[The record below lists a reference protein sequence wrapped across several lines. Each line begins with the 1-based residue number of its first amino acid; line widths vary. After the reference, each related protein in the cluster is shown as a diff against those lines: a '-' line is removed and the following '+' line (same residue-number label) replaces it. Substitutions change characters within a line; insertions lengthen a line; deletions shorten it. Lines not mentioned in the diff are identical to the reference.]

1 MVKVFQITLS
11 AAGVD
16 FCSLC
21 LAKRTAR
28 KKIFTSC
35 TQTSAINLN
44 TFKGSYIL
52 PYSRPFKVIIVGFD
66 GVLGSVLAGAL
77 DLFSFTGVS
86 WQRFLDER
94 VEPRFNVQIASLGGA
109 DIRCSN
115 RLIMQAHCDIGEVT
129 ECDLLLIP
137 TIGDSIDKVLSQNS
151 ELIPH
156 LQRLA
161 NTKADIASNCSGAF
175 FLAKAGLL
183 DGKVATTHWGY
194 ASKFKADFPLV
205 DLQENQFV
213 TQSKNQS
220 KSQSESQLGNIFCAA
235 GGSAF
240 YDLGLLLIERYCGRE
255 ISTQVAKT
263 QIIDSKRGNQ
273 NSYTNVTLHKPH
285 SDQLV
290 KQVQEFIEENFRKSI
305 QVSAL
310 AAMFNITPRTLNRRF
325 QSCVAMRPI
334 EYIQAVRIEQAKRLL
349 ESGDVTIKS
358 LAEQVG
364 YEDISSFTRLFK
376 RATELTPKEYQDKFS
391 RLAI

>member
-1 MVKVFQITLS
+1 MSIPY
-11 AAGVD
+11 
-16 FCSLC
+16 
-21 LAKRTAR
+21 
-28 KKIFTSC
+28 FT
-35 TQTSAINLN
+35 
-44 TFKGSYIL
+44 
-52 PYSRPFKVIIVGFD
+52 PFKVIIVGFD
-66 GVLGSVLAGAL
+66 GVLGSALTGAL

-86 WQRFLDER
+86 WQRFLDEP
-94 VEPRFNVQIASLGGA
+94 VEPRFNVQIASLGGV

-115 RLIMQAHCDIGEVT
+115 RLIMQAHCDIAKVLD
-129 ECDLLLIP
+129 CDLLLIP

-151 ELIPH
+151 KLIAH
-156 LQRLA
+156 IKRLA

-194 ASKFKADFPLV
+194 ASKFKAEYPLV

-213 TQSKNQS
+213 TQSKSASKNQS
-220 KSQSESQLGNIFCAA
+220 GNIFCAA

-273 NSYTNVTLHKPH
+273 NSYTNVSLHRPH
-285 SDQLV
+285 SDPLV
-290 KQVQEFIEENFRKSI
+290 KQVQEFIEENFKQPM
-305 QVSAL
+305 QVSHL
-310 AAMFNITPRTLNRRF
+310 ATMVNVTPRTLNRRF
-325 QSCVAMRPI
+325 QACVAMRPI

-349 ESGDVTIKS
+349 ELGDVTIKS

-364 YEDISSFTRLFK
+364 YDDISSFTRLFK
-376 RATELTPKEYQDKFS
+376 RATELTPKEYQEKFS

>member
-1 MVKVFQITLS
+1 MPY
-11 AAGVD
+11 
-16 FCSLC
+16 
-21 LAKRTAR
+21 
-28 KKIFTSC
+28 
-35 TQTSAINLN
+35 
-44 TFKGSYIL
+44 FK
-52 PYSRPFKVIIVGFD
+52 PFKVIIVGFD
-66 GVLGSVLAGAL
+66 GVLGSALTGAL

-86 WQRFLDER
+86 WQRFLDEE

-115 RLIMQAHCDIGEVT
+115 RLIMQAHCDIRQVT

-213 TQSKNQS
+213 TQSKSQS
-220 KSQSESQLGNIFCAA
+220 KDQSGNIFCAA

-285 SDQLV
+285 ADQLV
-290 KQVQEFIEENFRKSI
+290 KQVQEFIEENFRQAI
-305 QVSAL
+305 QVSQL
-310 AAMFNITPRTLNRRF
+310 ADMVNITPRTLNRRF

-349 ESGDVTIKS
+349 ELGDVTIKS

-364 YEDISSFTRLFK
+364 YDDISSFTRLFK

>member
-1 MVKVFQITLS
+1 MPY
-11 AAGVD
+11 
-16 FCSLC
+16 
-21 LAKRTAR
+21 
-28 KKIFTSC
+28 
-35 TQTSAINLN
+35 
-44 TFKGSYIL
+44 FK
-52 PYSRPFKVIIVGFD
+52 PFKVIIVGFD

-86 WQRFLDER
+86 WQRFLDED
-94 VEPRFNVQIASLGGA
+94 VEPRFSVQIASLGGA
-109 DIRCSN
+109 NIRCSN
-115 RLIMQAHCDIGEVT
+115 RLIVQAHCDIQEVT

-137 TIGDSIDKVLSQNS
+137 TIGDSIDKVLRQNS
-151 ELIPH
+151 DLIPH
-156 LQRLA
+156 LKRLA

-175 FLAKAGLL
+175 FLAEAGLL
-183 DGKVATTHWGY
+183 DGLTATTHWGY
-194 ASKFKADFPLV
+194 AGKFKADFPLV
-205 DLQENQFV
+205 NLQENQFV
-213 TQSKNQS
+213 TQSK
-220 KSQSESQLGNIFCAA
+220 SQSGTIFCAA

-285 SDQLV
+285 ADQLV
-290 KQVQEFIEENFRKSI
+290 QQVQEFIEENFRQSM
-305 QVSAL
+305 QVSNL
-310 AAMFNITPRTLNRRF
+310 AAMVNITPRTLNRRF
-325 QSCVAMRPI
+325 QSAVAMRPI

-349 ESGDVTIKS
+349 ELGDVTIKS

-364 YEDISSFTRLFK
+364 YDDISSFTRLFK

>member
-1 MVKVFQITLS
+1 MPY
-11 AAGVD
+11 
-16 FCSLC
+16 
-21 LAKRTAR
+21 
-28 KKIFTSC
+28 
-35 TQTSAINLN
+35 
-44 TFKGSYIL
+44 FK
-52 PYSRPFKVIIVGFD
+52 PFKVIIVGFD

-86 WQRFLDER
+86 WQRFLGEA
-94 VEPRFNVQIASLGGA
+94 VEPRFDVQIASLGGV

-115 RLIMQAHCDIGEVT
+115 RLIIQAHCYIQDVVES
-129 ECDLLLIP
+129 DLLLIP

-151 ELIPH
+151 QLIPH

-183 DGKVATTHWGY
+183 DHKTATTHWGY
-194 ASKFKADFPLV
+194 ANKFKADFPLV

-220 KSQSESQLGNIFCAA
+220 KSESKSQSKSDSTTQSGTIFCAA

-285 SDQLV
+285 ADQLV
-290 KQVQEFIEENFRKSI
+290 KQVQECIEENFKQPI
-305 QVSAL
+305 QVSSL
-310 AAMFNITPRTLNRRF
+310 AAMVNITPRTLNRRF
-325 QSCVAMRPI
+325 QSAVAMRPI

-364 YEDISSFTRLFK
+364 YDDISSFTRLFK

-391 RLAI
+391 RIAI

>member
-1 MVKVFQITLS
+1 MPY
-11 AAGVD
+11 
-16 FCSLC
+16 
-21 LAKRTAR
+21 
-28 KKIFTSC
+28 
-35 TQTSAINLN
+35 
-44 TFKGSYIL
+44 FK
-52 PYSRPFKVIIVGFD
+52 PFKVIIVGFD

-86 WQRFLDER
+86 WQRFLNEP
-94 VEPRFNVQIASLGGA
+94 VEPRFNVQIASLGGV

-115 RLIMQAHCDIGEVT
+115 RLIMQAHCDIQEVT

-137 TIGDSIDKVLSQNS
+137 TIGDSIDKVLRQNS
-151 ELIPH
+151 NLIPH
-156 LQRLA
+156 LKRLA

-175 FLAKAGLL
+175 FLAEAGLL
-183 DGKVATTHWGY
+183 DGKIATTHWGY

-213 TQSKNQS
+213 TQSKSDSTTQS
-220 KSQSESQLGNIFCAA
+220 GNIFCAA

-290 KQVQEFIEENFRKSI
+290 KQVQEFIEGNFKQPI
-305 QVSAL
+305 QVSRL
-310 AAMFNITPRTLNRRF
+310 AAMVNITPRTLNRRF
-325 QSCVAMRPI
+325 QSAVAMRPI

-349 ESGDVTIKS
+349 ELGDVTIKS
-358 LAEQVG
+358 LAEQIG

-376 RATELTPKEYQDKFS
+376 RATDLTPKEYQDKFS

>member
-1 MVKVFQITLS
+1 MPY
-11 AAGVD
+11 
-16 FCSLC
+16 
-21 LAKRTAR
+21 
-28 KKIFTSC
+28 
-35 TQTSAINLN
+35 
-44 TFKGSYIL
+44 FK
-52 PYSRPFKVIIVGFD
+52 PFKMIILGFD
-66 GVLGSVLAGAL
+66 GVLGSVLSGAL

-86 WQRFLDER
+86 WQRFSNES
-94 VEPRFNVQIASLGGA
+94 VEPRFNVQIASLGGG

-115 RLIMQAHCDIGEVT
+115 RLIMQAHCDIRDVT
-129 ECDLLLIP
+129 ECDLLLVP
-137 TIGDSIDKVLSQNS
+137 TIGDSIDKVLKQNS
-151 ELIPH
+151 ELLPH
-156 LQRLA
+156 LVRLA

-183 DGKVATTHWGY
+183 DHKIATTHWGY
-194 ASKFKADFPLV
+194 ANKFKADFPLV

-213 TQSKNQS
+213 THSR
-220 KSQSESQLGNIFCAA
+220 SESTNHSGNIFCAA

-263 QIIDSKRGNQ
+263 QIIDSKRGSQ

-285 SDQLV
+285 SDHLI
-290 KQVQEFIEENFRKSI
+290 KQVQEYIEENFQHSL
-305 QVSAL
+305 QVSSL
-310 AAMFNITPRTLNRRF
+310 ATMVNITPRTLNRRF

-349 ESGDVTIKS
+349 ELGDVSIKS
-358 LAEQVG
+358 LADQVG
-364 YEDISSFTRLFK
+364 YDDISSFTRLFK

>member
-1 MVKVFQITLS
+1 MPY
-11 AAGVD
+11 
-16 FCSLC
+16 
-21 LAKRTAR
+21 
-28 KKIFTSC
+28 
-35 TQTSAINLN
+35 
-44 TFKGSYIL
+44 FK
-52 PYSRPFKVIIVGFD
+52 PFKVIILGFD

-86 WQRFLDER
+86 WQRFLDED
-94 VEPRFNVQIASLGGA
+94 VEPRFNVQIASLGGV

-115 RLIMQAHCDIGEVT
+115 RLIMQAHCDIQEVT

-137 TIGDSIDKVLSQNS
+137 TIGDSIDKVLKQNS
-151 ELIPH
+151 ELLPH

-183 DGKVATTHWGY
+183 DNKIATTHWGY

-220 KSQSESQLGNIFCAA
+220 KNDSTAQSGTIFCAA

-285 SDQLV
+285 ADQLV
-290 KQVQEFIEENFRKSI
+290 QQVQEFIEENFRQSI
-305 QVSAL
+305 QVSSL
-310 AAMFNITPRTLNRRF
+310 AAMVNITPRTLNRRF
-325 QSCVAMRPI
+325 QSAVAMRPI

-349 ESGDVTIKS
+349 ELGDVTIKS

-364 YEDISSFTRLFK
+364 YDDISSFTRLFK

>member
-1 MVKVFQITLS
+1 MPY
-11 AAGVD
+11 
-16 FCSLC
+16 
-21 LAKRTAR
+21 
-28 KKIFTSC
+28 
-35 TQTSAINLN
+35 
-44 TFKGSYIL
+44 FK
-52 PYSRPFKVIIVGFD
+52 PFKVIILGFN

-86 WQRFLDER
+86 WQRFLGEA
-94 VEPRFNVQIASLGGA
+94 VEPRFNVQIASLGGV

-115 RLIMQAHCDIGEVT
+115 RLIIQAHCDIQDVV

-151 ELIPH
+151 ELLPH
-156 LQRLA
+156 LKRLA

-183 DGKVATTHWGY
+183 DGKTATTHWGY

-213 TQSKNQS
+213 TQSKSESKNQS
-220 KSQSESQLGNIFCAA
+220 KSQSGNIFCAA

-285 SDQLV
+285 ADQLV
-290 KQVQEFIEENFRKSI
+290 KQVQEFIEENFKQPI
-305 QVSAL
+305 QISSLVT
-310 AAMFNITPRTLNRRF
+310 MVNITPRTLNRRF
-325 QSCVAMRPI
+325 QSAVAMRPI

-364 YEDISSFTRLFK
+364 YDDISSFTRLFK

-391 RLAI
+391 RIAI

>member
-1 MVKVFQITLS
+1 MPY
-11 AAGVD
+11 
-16 FCSLC
+16 
-21 LAKRTAR
+21 
-28 KKIFTSC
+28 
-35 TQTSAINLN
+35 
-44 TFKGSYIL
+44 FK
-52 PYSRPFKVIIVGFD
+52 PFKVIILGFD

-86 WQRFLDER
+86 WQRFLGEA

-115 RLIMQAHCDIGEVT
+115 RLIMQAHCDIQDVD

-151 ELIPH
+151 ALLPH
-156 LQRLA
+156 LKRLA

-175 FLAKAGLL
+175 FLAEAGLL
-183 DGKVATTHWGY
+183 DNKTATTHWGY
-194 ASKFKADFPLV
+194 ANKFKADFPLV

-213 TQSKNQS
+213 TQSKTQS
-220 KSQSESQLGNIFCAA
+220 GTIFCAA

-285 SDQLV
+285 ADQLV
-290 KQVQEFIEENFRKSI
+290 KQVQEYIEENFNEPI
-305 QVSAL
+305 QVSSL
-310 AAMFNITPRTLNRRF
+310 AAMVNITPRTLNRRF
-325 QSCVAMRPI
+325 QSAVAMRPI

-349 ESGDVTIKS
+349 ELGDVTIKS

-364 YEDISSFTRLFK
+364 YDDISSFTRLFK

>member
-1 MVKVFQITLS
+1 MPY
-11 AAGVD
+11 
-16 FCSLC
+16 
-21 LAKRTAR
+21 
-28 KKIFTSC
+28 
-35 TQTSAINLN
+35 
-44 TFKGSYIL
+44 FK
-52 PYSRPFKVIIVGFD
+52 PFKVIILGFD

-86 WQRFLDER
+86 WQRFLGED

-115 RLIMQAHCDIGEVT
+115 RLIIQAHCDIREVT

-151 ELIPH
+151 ELLPH
-156 LQRLA
+156 LRRLA

-183 DGKVATTHWGY
+183 DNKTATTHWGY
-194 ASKFKADFPLV
+194 AGKFKTDFPLV

-213 TQSKNQS
+213 TQSK
-220 KSQSESQLGNIFCAA
+220 SQSGTIFCAA

-285 SDQLV
+285 ADQLV
-290 KQVQEFIEENFRKSI
+290 KQVQEFIEENFKQPI
-305 QVSAL
+305 QVSHL
-310 AAMFNITPRTLNRRF
+310 AAMVNITPRTLNRRF
-325 QSCVAMRPI
+325 QSAVAMRPS

-349 ESGDVTIKS
+349 ELGDVTIKS

-364 YEDISSFTRLFK
+364 YDDISSFTRLFK

-391 RLAI
+391 RIAI

>member
-1 MVKVFQITLS
+1 MPY
-11 AAGVD
+11 
-16 FCSLC
+16 
-21 LAKRTAR
+21 
-28 KKIFTSC
+28 
-35 TQTSAINLN
+35 
-44 TFKGSYIL
+44 FK
-52 PYSRPFKVIIVGFD
+52 PFNVIIIGFD
-66 GVLGSVLAGAL
+66 GVLGSALTGAL

-86 WQRFLDER
+86 WQRFLDET
-94 VEPRFNVQIASLGGA
+94 VEPRFKVQIASLGGV

-115 RLIMQAHCDIGEVT
+115 RLIMQAHCDIRQVT
-129 ECDLLLIP
+129 DCDLLLIP
-137 TIGDSIDKVLSQNS
+137 TIGDSIDKVLSQNA
-151 ELIPH
+151 ELIAH
-156 LQRLA
+156 IKRLA
-161 NTKADIASNCSGAF
+161 STKADIASNCSGAF

-194 ASKFKADFPLV
+194 ANKFKADFPLV

-213 TQSKNQS
+213 TQSKIQS
-220 KSQSESQLGNIFCAA
+220 KEQSGNIFCAA

-285 SDQLV
+285 ADQLV
-290 KQVQEFIEENFRKSI
+290 QKVQEFIEENFRQAI
-305 QVSAL
+305 QVSHL
-310 AAMFNITPRTLNRRF
+310 AAMVNITPRTLNRRF
-325 QSCVAMRPI
+325 QAAVTMRPI

-349 ESGDVTIKS
+349 ELGDVTIKS

-364 YEDISSFTRLFK
+364 YDDISSFTRLFK
-376 RATELTPKEYQDKFS
+376 RATELTPKEYQEKFS

>member
-1 MVKVFQITLS
+1 MT
-11 AAGVD
+11 
-16 FCSLC
+16 
-21 LAKRTAR
+21 
-28 KKIFTSC
+28 
-35 TQTSAINLN
+35 N
-44 TFKGSYIL
+44 FK
-52 PYSRPFKVIIVGFD
+52 PFKVIILGFD

-86 WQRFLDER
+86 WQRFLGEA
-94 VEPRFNVQIASLGGA
+94 VEPRFNVQIASLGGV

-115 RLIMQAHCDIGEVT
+115 RLIMQAHCDIREVT

-137 TIGDSIDKVLSQNS
+137 TIGDSIDKVLRQNS
-151 ELIPH
+151 ALLPH
-156 LQRLA
+156 LKRLA

-175 FLAKAGLL
+175 FLAEAGLL
-183 DGKVATTHWGY
+183 DNKIATTHWGY
-194 ASKFKADFPLV
+194 ANKFKADFPLV

-220 KSQSESQLGNIFCAA
+220 KNQSKSQSKSDSTNQSGTIFCAA

-285 SDQLV
+285 ADQLV
-290 KQVQEFIEENFRKSI
+290 KQVQEFIEENFNQLI
-305 QVSAL
+305 QVSQL
-310 AAMFNITPRTLNRRF
+310 AAMVNITPRTLNRRF
-325 QSCVAMRPI
+325 QAAVAMRPI

-349 ESGDVTIKS
+349 ESGNVTIKS

-364 YEDISSFTRLFK
+364 YDDISSFTRLFK

>member
-1 MVKVFQITLS
+1 MPY
-11 AAGVD
+11 
-16 FCSLC
+16 
-21 LAKRTAR
+21 
-28 KKIFTSC
+28 
-35 TQTSAINLN
+35 
-44 TFKGSYIL
+44 FK
-52 PYSRPFKVIIVGFD
+52 PFKVIIVGFD

-86 WQRFLDER
+86 WQRFLGEA
-94 VEPRFNVQIASLGGA
+94 VEPRFNVQIASLGGTN
-109 DIRCSN
+109 IRCSN
-115 RLIMQAHCDIGEVT
+115 RLIVQAHCDIREVT

-137 TIGDSIDKVLSQNS
+137 TIGNSIDKVLRQNS
-151 ELIPH
+151 DLIPH
-156 LQRLA
+156 LKRLA

-183 DGKVATTHWGY
+183 DGKIATTHWGY
-194 ASKFKADFPLV
+194 AGKFKADFPLV

-213 TQSKNQS
+213 TQSK
-220 KSQSESQLGNIFCAA
+220 SQSGNIFCAA

-285 SDQLV
+285 ADQLV
-290 KQVQEFIEENFRKSI
+290 KQVQEFIEESFKQPI
-305 QVSAL
+305 QVSSL
-310 AAMFNITPRTLNRRF
+310 AARVNITPRTLNRRF
-325 QSCVAMRPI
+325 QSAVAMRPI

-349 ESGDVTIKS
+349 ELGNVTIKS

-364 YEDISSFTRLFK
+364 YDDISSFTRLFK

>member
-1 MVKVFQITLS
+1 MPY
-11 AAGVD
+11 
-16 FCSLC
+16 
-21 LAKRTAR
+21 
-28 KKIFTSC
+28 
-35 TQTSAINLN
+35 
-44 TFKGSYIL
+44 FK
-52 PYSRPFKVIIVGFD
+52 PFKVIIVGFD

-86 WQRFLDER
+86 WQRFLDEA
-94 VEPRFNVQIASLGGA
+94 VEPRFDVQIASLGGA

-115 RLIMQAHCDIGEVT
+115 RLIMRAHCDIQEVT

-151 ELIPH
+151 ALISH

-194 ASKFKADFPLV
+194 ASKFKTDFPLV

-213 TQSKNQS
+213 TQSKNQF
-220 KSQSESQLGNIFCAA
+220 GNIFCAA

-273 NSYTNVTLHKPH
+273 SSYTNVTLHKPH
-285 SDQLV
+285 ADQLV
-290 KQVQEFIEENFRKSI
+290 KQVQEFIEENFKQPM
-305 QVSAL
+305 QVSNL
-310 AAMFNITPRTLNRRF
+310 AAMVNITPRTLNRRF
-325 QSCVAMRPI
+325 QSCVTMRPI

-349 ESGDVTIKS
+349 ELGDVTIKS
-358 LAEQVG
+358 LTEQVG
-364 YEDISSFTRLFK
+364 YDDISSFTRLFK

>member
-1 MVKVFQITLS
+1 MPY
-11 AAGVD
+11 
-16 FCSLC
+16 
-21 LAKRTAR
+21 
-28 KKIFTSC
+28 
-35 TQTSAINLN
+35 
-44 TFKGSYIL
+44 FK
-52 PYSRPFKVIIVGFD
+52 PFKVIIVGFD
-66 GVLGSVLAGAL
+66 GVLGSALTGAL

-86 WQRFLDER
+86 WQRFLNEE
-94 VEPRFNVQIASLGGA
+94 VEPRFNVQIASLGGV

-115 RLIMQAHCDIGEVT
+115 RLIMQAHSDIQEVT

-213 TQSKNQS
+213 THS
-220 KSQSESQLGNIFCAA
+220 KSQPKSDSAHQTGNIFCAA

-285 SDQLV
+285 ADQLV
-290 KQVQEFIEENFRKSI
+290 KQVQEFIEENFRQAM
-305 QVSAL
+305 QVSNL
-310 AAMFNITPRTLNRRF
+310 AAMVNITPRTLNRRF

-349 ESGDVTIKS
+349 ELGDVTIKS

-364 YEDISSFTRLFK
+364 YDDISSFTRLFK

>member
-1 MVKVFQITLS
+1 MPY
-11 AAGVD
+11 
-16 FCSLC
+16 
-21 LAKRTAR
+21 
-28 KKIFTSC
+28 
-35 TQTSAINLN
+35 
-44 TFKGSYIL
+44 FK
-52 PYSRPFKVIIVGFD
+52 PFKVIILGFD
-66 GVLGSVLAGAL
+66 GVLGSVLSGAL

-86 WQRFLDER
+86 WQRFLDES
-94 VEPRFNVQIASLGGA
+94 VEPRFNVQIASLGGG

-115 RLIMQAHCDIGEVT
+115 RLIMQAHCDIRDVT
-129 ECDLLLIP
+129 ECDLLLVP
-137 TIGDSIDKVLSQNS
+137 TIGDSIDKVLKQNS
-151 ELIPH
+151 ELLPH
-156 LQRLA
+156 LVRLA
-161 NTKADIASNCSGAF
+161 NTNADIASNWSGAF

-183 DGKVATTHWGY
+183 DHQIATTHWGY
-194 ASKFKADFPLV
+194 AAKFKADFPLV

-213 TQSKNQS
+213 TQSRSQSDNQS
-220 KSQSESQLGNIFCAA
+220 SSIFCAA

-263 QIIDSKRGNQ
+263 QIIDSKRGSQ

-285 SDQLV
+285 SDHLI
-290 KQVQEFIEENFRKSI
+290 KQVQEFIEENFRQPLQIS
-305 QVSAL
+305 SL
-310 AAMFNITPRTLNRRF
+310 AAMINITPRTLNRRF

-349 ESGDVTIKS
+349 ELGDVSIKS
-358 LAEQVG
+358 LADQVG